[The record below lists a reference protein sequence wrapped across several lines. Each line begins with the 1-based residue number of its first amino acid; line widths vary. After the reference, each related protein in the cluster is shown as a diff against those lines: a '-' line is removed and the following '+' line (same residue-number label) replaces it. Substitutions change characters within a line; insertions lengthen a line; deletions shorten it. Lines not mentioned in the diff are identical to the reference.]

1 MADEVGVAILGT
13 GFAGRVHAL
22 AARGLGARLVGVAGS
37 TPARSDAAAAAFGA
51 EQGFARAADL
61 VDHPAVEVVHVCTL
75 NALHV
80 PLAEMALEAGKH
92 VICEKPLATTA
103 EDATRLA
110 SLARQSG
117 LAAAVCFAY
126 RFQPMA
132 KQARDRV
139 LRGEIGPVRLV
150 HGSYLQD
157 WLLYDTD
164 GNWRTGSRENG
175 RSRAFADIGSHWCDI
190 AEWITGRRIT
200 ELAALTSTVHERRAR
215 PRPFGA
221 PAGSEDGAVVTVDT
235 EDAACVV
242 FRAGDGV
249 MGTLTV
255 SQVSPGRKNRLW
267 IEVDG
272 ARSSIVFDQ
281 ENAEWLWLGSREA
294 NQMVARDAVGA
305 QDRFPHSSSLPAGH
319 ARGFVECFAE
329 LFSNVYGFVRGGPY
343 GEFPSFD
350 DGLRSALIT
359 DAVLRSAGEQ
369 AWVHLP

>member
-37 TPARSDAAAAAFGA
+37 IPPVPSGRRGRLRQPSRASLD
-51 EQGFARAADL
+51 AADL
-61 VDHPAVEVVHVCTL
+61 IDHPAVEVVHVCTL

-110 SLARQSG
+110 SLAR
-117 LAAAVCFAY
+117 AVRPGRGRLFRLPLPADG
-126 RFQPMA
+126 Q
-132 KQARDRV
+132 KARDRV
-139 LRGEIGPVRLV
+139 RRGEIGPVRLV

-157 WLLYDTD
+157 WLLYETD
-164 GNWRTGSRENG
+164 GNWRTGSKENG

-221 PAGSEDGAVVTVDT
+221 PAGSEDGAVVSS
-235 EDAACVV
+235 
-242 FRAGDGV
+242 RHR
-249 MGTLTV
+249 
-255 SQVSPGRKNRLW
+255 GRRL
-267 IEVDG
+267 
-272 ARSSIVFDQ
+272 RR
-281 ENAEWLWLGSREA
+281 L
-294 NQMVARDAVGA
+294 
-305 QDRFPHSSSLPAGH
+305 
-319 ARGFVECFAE
+319 
-329 LFSNVYGFVRGGPY
+329 
-343 GEFPSFD
+343 
-350 DGLRSALIT
+350 
-359 DAVLRSAGEQ
+359 
-369 AWVHLP
+369 